1 MQNQD
6 SHSISKTGIDAPVEC
21 SWESLGISQ
30 PTIALLNQLGLLK
43 PTPIQAA
50 SIPVALQGRD
60 LIASAQTGTG
70 KTASFVLPLVERLK
84 GRQGTLGLV
93 LAPTRE
99 IAQQIQAVFEQLGAP
114 QGVRSIVLIGG
125 VDMKLDEVALGTYPQ
140 VIVATPG
147 RLCDHLDRGNL
158 WIDFMEWV
166 VLDEADRML
175 DLGFSAQLSRIMN
188 DIPDSAHTLVY
199 SATISASVQKL
210 TRGIL
215 VQPQFVSVAPTHS
228 TSSLVNQ
235 KLVWM
240 LEESKSRELR
250 RLIDSETGSM
260 IVFVRSKDEASRL
273 FRSLHSRGYMQVTV
287 IHSDLRQ
294 MDREQ
299 FLADFKSGKFTVLIT
314 TDIAGRG
321 IHVDGVAHV
330 VNFDLPREPEDY
342 VHRIGR
348 TGRANATGRAT
359 SFATLRDRPSVREI
373 EKLIK
378 MQIPAEFIDGIEL
391 RPVSPRHS
399 HGQGRPHPH
408 HKKPSRG
415 SHSHKKSRS

>member
-1 MQNQD
+1 MQNQSSD
-6 SHSISKTGIDAPVEC
+6 QKVDLVLNSTPES
-21 SWESLGISQ
+21 SWESLGLSV
-30 PTIALLNQLGLLK
+30 PTVQLLLQLGLLK

-50 SIPVALQGRD
+50 SIPVALEGRD

-70 KTASFVLPLVERLK
+70 KTASFVLPLVEKLK

-125 VDMKLDEVALGTYPQ
+125 VEMKIDEVALSTYPQ

-175 DLGFSAQLSRIMN
+175 DLGFSAQISRIMN

-199 SATISASVQKL
+199 SATISPSVQKL

-215 VQPQFVSVAPTHS
+215 NRPQFISVAPTHS
-228 TSSLVNQ
+228 TSSLVDQ
-235 KLVWM
+235 KIVWM
-240 LEESKSRELR
+240 LEESKGRELR
-250 RLIDSETGSM
+250 KLIDAENGSM
-260 IVFVRSKDEASRL
+260 IVFVRSKEEASRL

-299 FLADFKSGKFTVLIT
+299 FLADFKSGKFTVLIA

-330 VNFDLPREPEDY
+330 VNYDLPREPEDY

-348 TGRANATGRAT
+348 TGRAQASGRAT
-359 SFATLRDRPSVREI
+359 SFATVRDRYSVKEI
-373 EKLIK
+373 ETLIK
-378 MQIPAEFIDGIEL
+378 MSIPAEFIDEIQLAPIVPKKGS
-391 RPVSPRHS
+391 RK
-399 HGQGRPHPH
+399 PH
-408 HKKPSRG
+408 HSKGFSKRKP
-415 SHSHKKSRS
+415 SHKKSHR

>member
-6 SHSISKTGIDAPVEC
+6 SSQKSKVDHNPSVEC
-21 SWESLGISQ
+21 SWESLGLSK
-30 PTIALLNQLGLLK
+30 PTVELLHQLGLVK
-43 PTPIQAA
+43 PTPIQAV
-50 SIPVALQGRD
+50 SIPIALQGRD

-125 VDMKLDEVALGTYPQ
+125 VDMKLDEVALATYPQ

-158 WIDFMEWV
+158 WIDFMQWV

-215 VQPQFVSVAPTHS
+215 VQPQFVSVAPSHS
-228 TSSLVNQ
+228 TSSLVDQ

-240 LEESKSRELR
+240 SEESKSRELR
-250 RLIDSETGSM
+250 KLIDAEKGSM

-299 FLADFKSGKFTVLIT
+299 FLADFKSGKFTVLIA

-348 TGRANATGRAT
+348 TGRANASGQAT
-359 SFATLRDRPSVREI
+359 SFATLRDRLTVREI

-378 MQIPAEFIDGIEL
+378 KKIPAEFIDGIEL
-391 RPVSPRHS
+391 RPSAPRPSHGHTHAHPGKHPRPRH
-399 HGQGRPHPH
+399 P
-408 HKKPSRG
+408 
-415 SHSHKKSRS
+415 HKKSRS

>member
-6 SHSISKTGIDAPVEC
+6 SSQKSKVDHNPSVEC
-21 SWESLGISQ
+21 SWESLGLSK
-30 PTIALLNQLGLLK
+30 PTIELLHQLGLVK

-50 SIPVALQGRD
+50 SIPIALQGRD

-125 VDMKLDEVALGTYPQ
+125 VDMKLDEVALATYPQ

-158 WIDFMEWV
+158 WIDFMQWV

-215 VQPQFVSVAPTHS
+215 VQPQFVSVAPSHS
-228 TSSLVNQ
+228 TSSLVDQ

-240 LEESKSRELR
+240 SEESKSRELR
-250 RLIDSETGSM
+250 KLIDAEKGSM

-299 FLADFKSGKFTVLIT
+299 FLADFKSGKFTVLIA

-348 TGRANATGRAT
+348 TGRANASGQAT
-359 SFATLRDRPSVREI
+359 SFATLRDRLTVREI

-378 MQIPAEFIDGIEL
+378 KKIPAEFIDGIEL
-391 RPVSPRHS
+391 RPSAPRPSHGHTHAHPGKHPRPRH
-399 HGQGRPHPH
+399 P
-408 HKKPSRG
+408 
-415 SHSHKKSRS
+415 HKKSRS